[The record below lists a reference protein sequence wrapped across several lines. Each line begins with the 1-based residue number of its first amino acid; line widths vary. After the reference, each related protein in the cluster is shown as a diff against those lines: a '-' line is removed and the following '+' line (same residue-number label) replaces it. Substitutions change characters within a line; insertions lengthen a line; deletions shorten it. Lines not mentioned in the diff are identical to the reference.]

1 MKHATRRVDL
11 GGWTSLLSLKIQSL
25 SVNAGRIG
33 IPLSKK
39 KKPPSGSFFFPEG
52 QKQTCPRPAELQ
64 GHPTT
69 PASQTAQR
77 PPSHVHGVQ
86 SNSHRTG
93 DQGIHPRAAAFKPD
107 SIEQRDTCRPFT
119 KLNALFR
126 PVRKLL
132 ARNALGDV
140 VRIWRNRCPEEIP
153 FKQGDFVEFLR
164 AEYPAVFLDVAV
176 AVARE
181 LLVHV
186 GERQHSF
193 GKVREGQAWIVV
205 LEFLEGVKLIFAD
218 DLQRRFRETVAG
230 RP

>member
-1 MKHATRRVDL
+1 MDVFTLFENTESIGKRGQDRNPPLKKEKATLRQLFLSRGPKTNLPPPCRVA
-11 GGWTSLLSLKIQSL
+11 GPAHHPSLTNRPTAAAACSWVSIQF
-25 SVNAGRIG
+25 
-33 IPLSKK
+33 
-39 KKPPSGSFFFPEG
+39 PPN
-52 QKQTCPRPAELQ
+52 R
-64 GHPTT
+64 
-69 PASQTAQR
+69 
-77 PPSHVHGVQ
+77 
-86 SNSHRTG
+86 
-93 DQGIHPRAAAFKPD
+93 DQGIHPPAAAFKPD

-176 AVARE
+176 AVAGE

>member
-1 MKHATRRVDL
+1 M
-11 GGWTSLLSLKIQSL
+11 
-25 SVNAGRIG
+25 
-33 IPLSKK
+33 
-39 KKPPSGSFFFPEG
+39 
-52 QKQTCPRPAELQ
+52 
-64 GHPTT
+64 
-69 PASQTAQR
+69 
-77 PPSHVHGVQ
+77 
-86 SNSHRTG
+86 
-93 DQGIHPRAAAFKPD
+93 
-107 SIEQRDTCRPFT
+107 
-119 KLNALFR
+119 
-126 PVRKLL
+126 
-132 ARNALGDV
+132 
-140 VRIWRNRCPEEIP
+140 
-153 FKQGDFVEFLR
+153 R